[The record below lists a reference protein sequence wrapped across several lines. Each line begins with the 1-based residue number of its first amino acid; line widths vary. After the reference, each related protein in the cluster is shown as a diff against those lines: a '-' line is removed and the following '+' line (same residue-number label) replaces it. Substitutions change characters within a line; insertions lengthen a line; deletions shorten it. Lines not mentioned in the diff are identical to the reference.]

1 MEETLT
7 VTECMKVL
15 RVSRPTILKLI
26 REKKL
31 KAFKVGSVYR
41 IKKADL
47 EKFTQVGDDE
57 PKVISGAG
65 R

>member
-7 VTECMKVL
+7 TTECMKIL
-15 RVSRPTILKLI
+15 RITRPTILKLI
-26 REKKL
+26 KDKKL

-41 IKKADL
+41 IKKADF
-47 EKFTQVGDDE
+47 EKFTQVEADE
-57 PKVISGAG
+57 PKISSGAG

>member
-7 VTECMKVL
+7 TTECMKIL
-15 RVSRPTILKLI
+15 RITRPTILKLI
-26 REKKL
+26 KDKKL

-57 PKVISGAG
+57 PKVISGTG

>member
-41 IKKADL
+41 IKKSEL
-47 EKFTQVGDDE
+47 EEFTQIETEDL
-57 PKVISGAG
+57 KVAT